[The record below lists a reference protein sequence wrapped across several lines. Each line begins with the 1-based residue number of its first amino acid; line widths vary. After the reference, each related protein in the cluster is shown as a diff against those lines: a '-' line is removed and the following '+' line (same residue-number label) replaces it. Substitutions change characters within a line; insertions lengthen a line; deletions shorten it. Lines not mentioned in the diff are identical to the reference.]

1 MHLSDKHIHII
12 AFNVPYPANYGGVI
26 DVYYK
31 IKALHALGVKVHLH
45 CYKYGR
51 DEAPELKK
59 ICHKVTYYKRHIYKD
74 PLFTRLPYIVAT
86 RNTAELLENLLKDKH
101 PILFE
106 GMHCCYYL
114 DHPDLADRF
123 KVVRMHNLEHVYY
136 KNLAKV
142 ERNLFKRYFF
152 EKEAERL
159 KKFEKVLRHANAIA
173 AISPDDTQILSLK
186 YDNVFYLPAFHANT
200 EVTAPLGKGKFA
212 LYHGNLGVGENNEA
226 ALYLVKE
233 VFSKLEYPF
242 VIAGMNPSREL
253 QRAIEEYPHMRLET
267 KLDTEGIMKLI
278 SEAHINVLP
287 TFQSTGMKLKLLN
300 VLYLGRHI
308 VVNTKM
314 VHNTGVEGLCHV
326 ADTPARM
333 QAQIKRLATV
343 PFSKTMW
350 QERAELMEEQFSN
363 AKAAR
368 ILFSQVWKEVAPKNG
383 VNLRPA
389 AKVLSAKSA

>member
-1 MHLSDKHIHII
+1 MHGSDKHIHIVS
-12 AFNVPYPANYGGVI
+12 FNVPYPANYGGVI

-31 IKALHALGVKVHLH
+31 IKALYDLGIKVHLH
-45 CYKYGR
+45 SYKYGR
-51 DEAPELKK
+51 NEAPELKK

-86 RNTAELLENLLKDKH
+86 RNTAELLENLKKDDH

-114 DHPDLADRF
+114 PHPDLERRF

-142 ERNLFKRYFF
+142 ERNVFKRYFF
-152 EKEAERL
+152 QTEADRL
-159 KKFEKVLRHANAIA
+159 KRFEKVLRHADAVA
-173 AISPDDTQILSLK
+173 AISPDDTQVLSLK

-200 EVTAPLGKGKFA
+200 GVKSPLGKGRFA

-226 ALYLVKE
+226 ALYLVRE
-233 VFSKLEYPF
+233 VFSKLDYPF
-242 VIAGMNPSREL
+242 VIAGMGPSREL
-253 QRAIEEYPHMRLET
+253 RRAVDDYEHIRLET
-267 KLDTEGIMKLI
+267 KLDTQGITRLI
-278 SEAHINVLP
+278 TQAHINIMP

-300 VLYLGRHI
+300 VLYQGRHV

-314 VHNTGVEGLCHV
+314 VHNTGVEGLCHI

-333 QAQIKRLATV
+333 QNQVKRLINV

-350 QERAELMEEQFSN
+350 RERAGLMEDRFSN
-363 AKAAR
+363 EKAAR
-368 ILFSQVWKEVAPKNG
+368 ALIDKVW
-383 VNLRPA
+383 PA
-389 AKVLSAKSA
+389 ARKAGVTGRQAAQVLSAKSA

>member
-1 MHLSDKHIHII
+1 MHSSDKHIHIV

-31 IKALHALGVKVHLH
+31 IKALHSIGIKVHLH

-86 RNTAELLENLLKDKH
+86 RNTAELLENLKKDKH

-114 DHPDLADRF
+114 DHPDLEDRF

-142 ERNLFKRYFF
+142 ERNVFKRYFF

-159 KKFEKVLRHANAIA
+159 KKFEKVLRHANAVA
-173 AISPDDTQILSLK
+173 AISPDDTQILSLR
-186 YDNVFYLPAFHANT
+186 YDNVFYLPAFHANAG
-200 EVTAPLGKGKFA
+200 VKSPLGKGKFA

-226 ALYLVKE
+226 ALFLVKE
-233 VFSKLEYPF
+233 VFSKLEYPL

-253 QRAIEEYPHMRLET
+253 QRAVEEHPNMSLET
-267 KLDTEGIMKLI
+267 KLDTAGITRLI
-278 SEAHINVLP
+278 TQAHINVLP

-300 VLYLGRHI
+300 VLYQGRHV

-314 VHNTGVEGLCHV
+314 VHNTGVEALCHI
-326 ADTPARM
+326 ADTPARI
-333 QAQIKRLATV
+333 QAQIKRLAQV

-350 QERAELMEEQFSN
+350 RERAEKLEDMFSN
-363 AKAAR
+363 EKAAR
-368 ILFSQVWKEVAPKNG
+368 LLAEQIWQENFKSVPVRQL
-383 VNLRPA
+383 
-389 AKVLSAKSA
+389 LSAAKSA

>member
-1 MHLSDKHIHII
+1 MHLSKHIHIVS
-12 AFNVPYPANYGGVI
+12 FNVPYPANYGGVI

-31 IKALHALGVKVHLH
+31 IKALHDLGIKVHLH

-86 RNTAELLENLLKDKH
+86 RNTSELLENLKKDDY

-114 DHPDLADRF
+114 SHPDLEHRF
-123 KVVRMHNLEHVYY
+123 KMVRMHNLEHLYY

-142 ERNLFKRYFF
+142 ERNVFKRYFF
-152 EKEAERL
+152 EKEADRL
-159 KKFEKVLRHANAIA
+159 KRFEKVLRHANAVA
-173 AISPDDTQILSLK
+173 AISPDDTQVLSLK
-186 YDNVFYLPAFHANT
+186 YDNVFYLPAFHANNG
-200 EVTAPLGKGKFA
+200 VKSPLGKGKFA

-226 ALYLVKE
+226 ALFLVRE
-233 VFSKLEYPF
+233 VFSKLQYPF
-242 VIAGMNPSREL
+242 VIAGMSPSREL
-253 QRAIEEYPHMRLET
+253 RRAIEDYPHISLQT
-267 KLDTEGIMKLI
+267 KLDTAGITRLI
-278 SEAHINVLP
+278 TQAHINVMP

-300 VLYLGRHI
+300 VLYQGRHV

-314 VHNTGVEGLCHV
+314 VHNTGVEQLCHI

-333 QAQIKRLATV
+333 QAQIKRLMQV

-350 QERAELMEEQFSN
+350 RERAELMENQFSN
-363 AKAAR
+363 EKAAR
-368 ILFSQVWKEVAPKNG
+368 LLCSKAWSEVQKAAVNGRQAP
-383 VNLRPA
+383 
-389 AKVLSAKSA
+389 VLSAKSA